1 MIDRACAEWELLI
14 QADLDN
20 ELDAESAARLSA
32 HIDACPNC
40 AATQAKLLA
49 LSARLRSEL
58 PRHAAPPA
66 LRRSLEARLAPRRR
80 PRFRFGFAPALGF
93 GAGAA
98 LAAGLALVL
107 LPRGGED
114 LTDQLV
120 AGHIR
125 ALQPGHLT
133 DVVSSDQHTVKPW
146 FDGRLDYAPPVRD
159 FAASGFP
166 LVGGRLD
173 YLAGRPV
180 AVLVYG
186 RDRHLIDLYVWP
198 AGSTPALSA
207 AAPSTAVRNGYNVV
221 SWTAEGM
228 NFRAVSDLEMSEL
241 ETFAR
246 LLRAGS

>member
-14 QADLDN
+14 QADLDG

-32 HIDACPNC
+32 HLDACPNC
-40 AATQAKLLA
+40 AATQAKLMA

-58 PRHAAPPA
+58 PRHIAPPA
-66 LRRSLEARLAPRRR
+66 LRRSLEARLAPRPRR
-80 PRFRFGFAPALGF
+80 RLGFAPVLGF

-114 LTDQLV
+114 LADQLV

-133 DVVSSDQHTVKPW
+133 DVASSDQHTVKPW

-166 LVGGRLD
+166 LLGGRLD

-198 AGSTPALSA
+198 ASSAPTLSA

-221 SWTAEGM
+221 SWTTDGM
-228 NFRAVSDLEMSEL
+228 NFRAVSDLEMSGL

-246 LLRAGS
+246 LWRAGS